1 MTASDAARTA
11 LAQFR
16 KALPANMVMPRV
28 REIGRVRTAGDGIA
42 VVAGLPRAQSQ
53 ELVEFPNA
61 VRGLVFNLD
70 ETELGCVLLSDDTAV
85 AAGDL
90 VRRTGTVVQTPVG
103 HELLGR
109 VLDPLGTPLDGGPAL
124 QPELY
129 SPVEREAPPIL
140 ARDPVTRPLATG
152 IKSVDSMIPIGRGQR
167 ELIIGDRSTGK
178 TTIALNAILNQTDG
192 KVICVYVAIG
202 QRASTVA
209 RVVETLREHGALQY
223 TIVVVADADA
233 PSGMRFIAPYA
244 GCAISEFFAERGH
257 DTLIVYDDLTKHA
270 QTYREISLLLRRPPG
285 REAYPG
291 DIFYLHSRLLERAAQ
306 WDQEHDSGSQTALP
320 IVETQAQNISAYIPT
335 NLISITDGQIYM
347 NPELF
352 QAGFLPAVDIGLS
365 VSRVGGKT
373 QLPAMKTLAQAAR
386 LDFTQFL
393 ELEKFAKFGT
403 TLEAH
408 TQAILDKGQRLRELL
423 NQGAFAPVPLPEQVL
438 VLHLART
445 DVLLDV
451 PVAAVPAFEAR
462 FRETVRERAPELL
475 AKINAG
481 KTLEDSDTEAV
492 LGLAKRIAA
501 SFRETDPEPGTDGGE
516 TEAVQADGDG
526 ATNDTDES
534 QETDGGT
541 SGTRAPAGEH
551 SSIA

>member
-1 MTASDAARTA
+1 M
-11 LAQFR
+11 
-16 KALPANMVMPRV
+16 
-28 REIGRVRTAGDGIA
+28 
-42 VVAGLPRAQSQ
+42 
-53 ELVEFPNA
+53 
-61 VRGLVFNLD
+61 
-70 ETELGCVLLSDDTAV
+70 
-85 AAGDL
+85 
-90 VRRTGTVVQTPVG
+90 
-103 HELLGR
+103 
-109 VLDPLGTPLDGGPAL
+109 
-124 QPELY
+124 
-129 SPVEREAPPIL
+129 
-140 ARDPVTRPLATG
+140 
-152 IKSVDSMIPIGRGQR
+152 
-167 ELIIGDRSTGK
+167 
-178 TTIALNAILNQTDG
+178 
-192 KVICVYVAIG
+192 
-202 QRASTVA
+202 
-209 RVVETLREHGALQY
+209 
-223 TIVVVADADA
+223 
-233 PSGMRFIAPYA
+233 
-244 GCAISEFFAERGH
+244 
-257 DTLIVYDDLTKHA
+257 
-270 QTYREISLLLRRPPG
+270 
-285 REAYPG
+285 
-291 DIFYLHSRLLERAAQ
+291 
-306 WDQEHDSGSQTALP
+306 
-320 IVETQAQNISAYIPT
+320 ETQAQNISAYIPT

-451 PVAAVPAFEAR
+451 PVAAVPAFEVR